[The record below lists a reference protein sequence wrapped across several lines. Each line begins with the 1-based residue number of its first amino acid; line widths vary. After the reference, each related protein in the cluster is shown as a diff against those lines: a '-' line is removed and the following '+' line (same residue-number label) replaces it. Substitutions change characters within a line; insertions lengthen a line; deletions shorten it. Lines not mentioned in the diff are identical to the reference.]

1 MQSYAIH
8 SIELMM
14 VNLDAVSALSQR
26 FPENKINPSL
36 DRILMAMDLLGN
48 PQNNF
53 KTIHIAG
60 TNGKTSTSR
69 MIERLLRSLDLKTGL
84 FISPHLIH
92 PRERIEIN
100 GQIISENRFQEIF
113 NEIHPYLDLIDKKF
127 SDSPMTFFEVISAM
141 GFLAF
146 SDEPVDVVSLEV
158 GMGGRW
164 DSTNVV
170 TPEVSVI
177 TAIDMD
183 HQEFLGSTISEIANE
198 KAGIIKEN
206 VPVVISKQL
215 KEANQV
221 LNAVAQTKNC
231 TIIREGIEF
240 DVLERSV
247 GVGGQQINIATPFG
261 NYQDLFLPLYGKYQT
276 SNAACALTAVETFVG
291 RKLEL
296 DLVQEA
302 FADFKS
308 PARLQIIHRNPTIL
322 IDAAHNVSGI
332 KNTLEAIKETFQFEN
347 KILIIGFMKDK
358 DIDEMLSLLNGF
370 ASNVVLTQSDSARAI
385 NANEL
390 KVKVNQLSDFAEN
403 VITKPNSK
411 NALET
416 ALTIAKQKSGTTG
429 IFVLGSIML
438 AGEILQ
444 HSKSY

>member
-1 MQSYAIH
+1 
-8 SIELMM
+8 M
-14 VNLDAVSALSQR
+14 VNLDAVSALSNR

-36 DRILMAMDLLGN
+36 DRILMAMDLMGQ

-113 NEIHPYLDLIDKKF
+113 EEVNPYIEIIDQKF
-127 SDSPMTFFEVISAM
+127 QDSPMTFFEVLTAM

-146 SDEPVDVVSLEV
+146 SDEPIDVLSLEV

-177 TAIDMD
+177 TSIGLD
-183 HQEFLGSTISEIANE
+183 HQEFLGSSIKEIAYE

-206 VPVVISKQL
+206 IPVVISKQV
-215 KEANQV
+215 KDANQV
-221 LNAVAQTKNC
+221 LNEVAANKNSP
-231 TIIREGIEF
+231 ILRESIEF
-240 DVLERSV
+240 DVLERTV
-247 GVGGQQINIATPFG
+247 GIGGQQVNIATPLG
-261 NYQDLFLPLYGKYQT
+261 TYQDLFLPLYGKFQA
-276 SNAACALTAVETFVG
+276 SNAACALTAVETFLG
-291 RKLEL
+291 KKLET

-302 FADFKS
+302 FAEFKS
-308 PARLQIIHRNPTIL
+308 PARLQIVKRNPTVL
-322 IDAAHNVSGI
+322 IDAAHNISGVQ
-332 KNTLEAIKETFQFEN
+332 NTLEAISETFKFDN
-347 KILIIGFMKDK
+347 KILILGFMKDK
-358 DIDEMLSLLNGF
+358 DIDEMLNLLKGFAQDVVVTEANTVRAISSKDLLN
-370 ASNVVLTQSDSARAI
+370 
-385 NANEL
+385 
-390 KVKVNQLSDFAEN
+390 KVNSIPNFSNEIFEQ
-403 VITKPNSK
+403 KNSK
-411 NALET
+411 NALDLAVE
-416 ALTIAKQKSGTTG
+416 IAKGKSGSSG
-429 IFVLGSIML
+429 VIVLGSIAL

-444 HSKSY
+444 HSKSI

>member
-1 MQSYAIH
+1 
-8 SIELMM
+8 MM

-69 MIERLLRSLDLKTGL
+69 MIERLLRSLDLRTGL
-84 FISPHLIH
+84 FISPHLVH

-100 GQIISENRFQEIF
+100 GQIISEIRFQEIF
-113 NEIHPYLDLIDKKF
+113 NEINPYLEMIDRKF
-127 SDSPMTFFEVISAM
+127 SDSPMTFFEVITAM

-177 TAIDMD
+177 TAIDID

-198 KAGIIKEN
+198 KAGIIKEK
-206 VPVVISKQL
+206 VPVVISKQV
-215 KEANQV
+215 KEANKV
-221 LNAVAQTKNC
+221 LSDVAQSKNC
-231 TIIREGIEF
+231 TLFREGIEF

-291 RKLEL
+291 RKLEI

-308 PARLQIIHRNPTIL
+308 PARLQIIRRNPTIL
-322 IDAAHNVSGI
+322 IDAAHNISGV
-332 KNTLEAIKETFQFEN
+332 KNTLEAINETFQFEN

-358 DIDEMLSLLNGF
+358 DVDEMLALLAGF
-370 ASNVVLTQSDSARAI
+370 AEDVVLTQTDSPRAI
-385 NANEL
+385 NAFEL
-390 KVKVNQLSDFAEN
+390 NQKVDLIPNFSEN
-403 VITKPNSK
+403 IIFESNSK
-411 NALET
+411 SALEI
-416 ALTIAKQKSGTTG
+416 ALKIAKDKSGTTG

-444 HSKSY
+444 HSKSI